1 MSKLF
6 HSVVLLL
13 VCTQFTNSKVHYYV
27 TPSRN
32 ILCPQRHC
40 MTLSQIAAE
49 WRNDYRNDT
58 ELSLFFLPGNHTLD
72 NEFSVAQIDSFL
84 MTRAAKLNEAVFV
97 ECVNT
102 SVRFSISQTRFASIK
117 GLHFN
122 GCGSNTI
129 TQVEHFIAEDNTF
142 QGAEGGG
149 TALILLKVTSARIMT
164 SSFLFNFGNNNEYPI
179 EDEIVSDLDI
189 IDYLYQEN
197 ASLCAGGAIFAA
209 YSNVSVDTAT
219 FVENAAE
226 FGGAVFA
233 YDSSVQIVQCTS
245 IYNRAIVGG
254 GVMAAFGSSLYIEN
268 STFSGN
274 MAEYGGVVLLE
285 DSILTFNSS
294 RFITNN
300 SAIVGGVMAAI
311 GSSLYTE
318 NSTFSGN
325 MAEYGGVVL
334 SENSILTF
342 NSTRF
347 IYNNAVISA
356 GVMKVYHSLVNI
368 ADSKLNNNFAGDF
381 GGVLYAINSTFSV
394 HGSNFFNN
402 SATSLSGVMET
413 VASSIALINCN
424 FTYNYAGIDS
434 GVMWCDEGSVNIA
447 NSRFSNNTV
456 REYRGVILSNNCS
469 MQVTNST
476 FENNLGSFY
485 TFYSKVSFSGHT
497 KFNNCAES
505 PYKNHTKDIATYYE
519 GGAITSIKS
528 TIVFT
533 GVSSFSNNQARKG
546 GAILATDSFIV
557 MNGQTS
563 IEKSMATNKNGGGI
577 HIQQSILEIKG
588 NCLFTANNATSRGG
602 GIHAHSSYIIVY
614 EPAILRFINNSARYG
629 GAMSLEVNPKL
640 HLWKSKYHYF
650 EKELLLFKD
659 NHATYG
665 GAIYIADETN
675 SDACSHDSDCF
686 FQVLIGIT
694 ISPPSSHI
702 NIIFNE
708 NTAVEQGSSLFGG
721 LLDRCIPSP
730 FAEIYRSNWVEFS
743 AIAYLKNIS
752 NITIDSVAS
761 LPVHV
766 CFCTSDGQPDCSY
779 QPPPIKIK
787 KGKAFAIL
795 LAAVDQVGNSVNA
808 NITSSLTLPD
818 GGLGEGQHSQSV
830 RESCT
835 NLTFN
840 VFSPHKS
847 ETITLYADGP
857 CGSSAPSTRHLD
869 IQFLNCSC
877 PIGLKPSTKRPTAC
891 ECICDK
897 ELSPY
902 VANCTTQLLL
912 LRENNSAWIGYINGT
927 DPHGYIIHQDCP
939 YDYCHSSN
947 ENISINLNLPN
958 GADAQCAYNRIGVLC
973 GSCQKHLSLSL
984 GSSRCLC
991 CHNYWPVTFVV
1002 ILLASTIAGILL
1014 VATLLVLNMTVAV
1027 GLINSFIFYANI
1039 VGISGMVFPSSEP
1052 SFPTVFI
1059 AWLNLD
1065 IGVDVCFLD
1074 GLDAYTKTWL
1084 QLAFPVYIISLVVV
1098 VIVVSE
1104 YSPRFAGLIGKKDP
1118 IATLATLILLS
1129 YAKLLSITITA
1140 LSYARLYLPDGSREL
1155 VWLPDGN
1162 IKYLEGKHIALTIVA
1177 SFIVLIGLPYTLL
1190 LFLWQWLVRAPKGKV
1205 VAWTRNTKLNVFI
1218 AAYHAPYNSK
1228 YRYWTGLL
1236 LLVRVVLYITSSL
1249 TICGGPK
1256 TSLVTTI
1263 ILVGCLFLLKGLGR
1277 VQVYKKLVVD
1287 VIETGLYFN
1296 LLALTAL
1303 SLYDYKTDIT
1313 QQTTVAYAS
1322 VITTLLLLVGV
1333 VIYHFVL
1340 LIDKEKVSKMLKKNP
1355 KEQFFEQPTKSKVTH
1370 SIIEISELRSHPE
1383 TTGGTELDTFQ
1394 ETQDRTIITPPYQ
1407 Q

>member
-1 MSKLF
+1 MHIEVIKLTIHYKKGADPAVYYTTVCEYSISYIWKMSKLF

-13 VCTQFTNSKVHYYV
+13 VCTQFTSSKVHYYV

-32 ILCPQRHC
+32 ILCPQHHC

-49 WRNDYRNDT
+49 WRSDYRRDT

-72 NEFSVAQIDSFL
+72 NEFSVAHIDSFL

-102 SVRFSISQTRFASIK
+102 SAKFSISQTRFASMK

-129 TQVEHFIAEDNTF
+129 TQVEHFIAEDTTF
-142 QGAEGGG
+142 QGVESGG

-179 EDEIVSDLDI
+179 EDEIVSDLDTV
-189 IDYLYQEN
+189 DYLYQEN

-209 YSNVSVDTAT
+209 YSNVSVDTTT
-219 FVENAAE
+219 FVENVAE

-233 YDSSVQIVQCTS
+233 HYSSLQIVQCT
-245 IYNRAIVGG
+245 YTNNRAIEG

-274 MAEYGGVVLLE
+274 MAEYGGVVL
-285 DSILTFNSS
+285 
-294 RFITNN
+294 
-300 SAIVGGVMAAI
+300 
-311 GSSLYTE
+311 
-318 NSTFSGN
+318 
-325 MAEYGGVVL
+325 

-342 NSTRF
+342 NCSRF
-347 IYNNAVISA
+347 INNSVVISA
-356 GVMKVYHSLVNI
+356 GVMDVYHSFINI
-368 ADSKLNNNFAGDF
+368 TNSTLSNNFAGDT
-381 GGVLYAINSTFSV
+381 GGVIYAHNSTFSV
-394 HGSNFFNN
+394 RGSTFFNN
-402 SATSLSGVMET
+402 SATFLSGVMET
-413 VASSIALINCN
+413 VASSITLINCN
-424 FTYNYAGIDS
+424 LTYNNAGSDS
-434 GVMWCDEGSVNIA
+434 GVMWCEEGSVNIV
-447 NSRFSNNTV
+447 NNRFSNNAAK
-456 REYRGVILSNNCS
+456 EYGGVILSNNCS
-469 MQVTNST
+469 IHAADST
-476 FENNLGSFY
+476 FENNLGSFN
-485 TFYSKVSFSGHT
+485 TFLSKVSFSGHT
-497 KFNNCAES
+497 KFKNCAES
-505 PYKNHTKDIATYYE
+505 PNKIYSKDIATYHE
-519 GGAITSIKS
+519 GGAITSTKS
-528 TIVFT
+528 IIVFT

-546 GAILATDSFIV
+546 GAILATDSLIV
-557 MNGQTS
+557 MHGQIS
-563 IEKSMATNKNGGGI
+563 IVKNMATDKNGGGI
-577 HIQQSILEIKG
+577 HLQQSILEIRG
-588 NCLFTANNATSRGG
+588 NCLISANNAISRGG
-602 GIHAHSSYIIVY
+602 GIHAHSSYVTVY
-614 EPAILRFINNSARYG
+614 SPAVLRFINNSAQYG

-640 HLWKSKYHYF
+640 HLWKNLYHSF
-650 EKELLLFKD
+650 DKELLSFTD
-659 NHATYG
+659 NHANYG

-675 SDACSHDSDCF
+675 SDACSRDFDCF
-686 FQVLIGIT
+686 FQVLIGIST
-694 ISPPSSHI
+694 YPTSIHM

-708 NTAVEQGSSLFGG
+708 NTAVEQGSNLFGG

-752 NITIDSVAS
+752 NITIDSIAS

-766 CFCTSDGQPDCSY
+766 CFCTSDGQPNCSY
-779 QPPPIKIK
+779 QPPPTKIK
-787 KGKAFAIL
+787 KGKMFTIS

-808 NITSSLTLPD
+808 NITSSLALPD

-830 RESCT
+830 TGSCT

-840 VFSPHKS
+840 VFSPHEL

-857 CGSSAPSTRHLD
+857 CGGSAPSTRHLD

-912 LRENNSAWIGYINGT
+912 LRGNNSAWISYINGT

-947 ENISINLNLPN
+947 ENISIDLNLPN
-958 GADAQCAYNRIGVLC
+958 GADTQCAYNRIGVLC

-991 CHNYWPVTFVV
+991 CHSYWPVTFVV

-1355 KEQFFEQPTKSKVTH
+1355 KEQFPEQPTKSKVTH

-1383 TTGGTELDTFQ
+1383 TTGGIELDTFQ